1 MVYKFFDKKIG
12 SGVRATSKTRTNV
25 NEILVQELNKPVNK
39 KLKRREVYPRFNDD
53 IWVTNLA
60 EMGSL
65 SSKNG
70 GVKYLSC
77 AIYIFTKYARVNPLT
92 DNSSW

>member
-12 SGVRATSKTRTNV
+12 SGTRATSKTRTNV

-39 KLKRREVYPRFNDD
+39 KLKRREVYPSFNDD

-65 SSKNG
+65 SPKNG

-77 AIYIFTKYARVNPLT
+77 AIYVFTKYARVNPLT